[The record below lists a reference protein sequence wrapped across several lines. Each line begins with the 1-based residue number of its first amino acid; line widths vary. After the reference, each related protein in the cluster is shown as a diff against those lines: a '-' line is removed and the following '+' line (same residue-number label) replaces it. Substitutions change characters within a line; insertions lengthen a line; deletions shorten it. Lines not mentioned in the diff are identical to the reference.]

1 MVAATPMHTSSSTVR
16 VFGSRYVVIAKSFTG
31 LGVSMKLKSG
41 PLDYNKS
48 NTINR
53 NNIKLNCDSFLVG
66 KISFPSRGRAN
77 LMSCVPD
84 QSLNSSLAATESF
97 PIICIDTM
105 DAGLVDLSNK
115 QRHPQITNP
124 TEDEITL
131 PVIYNELFADLTD
144 EEFAKRLLQTDDYKS
159 ICNGA
164 ALFHFQCRS
173 TWEDEVI
180 TVETSVQIPKVA
192 LSFTVIPPLP
202 LFRAIPLTL
211 ALLQREKQFQQM
223 ILLHTRGIIQTQS

>member
-1 MVAATPMHTSSSTVR
+1 
-16 VFGSRYVVIAKSFTG
+16 
-31 LGVSMKLKSG
+31 
-41 PLDYNKS
+41 
-48 NTINR
+48 
-53 NNIKLNCDSFLVG
+53 
-66 KISFPSRGRAN
+66 
-77 LMSCVPD
+77 MSCVPD

-164 ALFHFQCRS
+164 ALS
-173 TWEDEVI
+173 TFSAD
-180 TVETSVQIPKVA
+180 
-192 LSFTVIPPLP
+192 
-202 LFRAIPLTL
+202 
-211 ALLQREKQFQQM
+211 QRGK
-223 ILLHTRGIIQTQS
+223 TK